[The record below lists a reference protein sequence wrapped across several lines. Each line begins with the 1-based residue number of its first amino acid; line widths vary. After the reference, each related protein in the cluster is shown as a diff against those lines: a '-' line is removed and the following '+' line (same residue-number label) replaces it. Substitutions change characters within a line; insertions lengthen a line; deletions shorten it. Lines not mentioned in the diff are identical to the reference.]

1 MILDDAYKKQQVR
14 YEFATK
20 YCSGLTLDYTFA
32 SIMSYHGSKIL
43 LDNDSREIY
52 TYDISDNIH
61 QCSRRSYDSSRK
73 VIYSLVESNFSHK
86 NKSVNCILYSELT
99 NIVDAQEKIDYFYNI
114 II

>member
-61 QCSRRSYDSSRK
+61 QCSRRSYDSNGK
-73 VIYSLVESNFSHK
+73 IIYSLEESNFSHK
-86 NKSVNCILYSELT
+86 NKSVDCILYSEIT
-99 NIVDAQEKIDYFYNI
+99 NEVTTKKKLI
-114 II
+114 IFIIF

>member
-14 YEFATK
+14 YEFAAN

-43 LDNDSREIY
+43 LDNGSKEIY
-52 TYDISDNIH
+52 TYGISNNIQ

-73 VIYSLVESNFSHK
+73 VIY
-86 NKSVNCILYSELT
+86 
-99 NIVDAQEKIDYFYNI
+99 
-114 II
+114 